1 MTELNY
7 QLLDKEMDKVKT
19 KVFLGTNAA
28 FLGPLMCSV
37 NFLWTEDI
45 KTAQTNGISLY
56 WNPHWFLKLPFDTRI
71 TVLLH
76 ELWHIALL
84 HMIRRGTRDPK
95 IWNYACD
102 IAINN
107 MLKAQGYSFA
117 GTRPWLDSKYGEDN
131 AELIYDA
138 LYQMPDLSVL
148 GDFVWGH
155 EDYNPATGEM
165 EGDEEDILE
174 PDEED
179 GISEHDIINKVVGA
193 SSAAKLSGH
202 GEDGLPSEVETMLKR
217 FLQPKLPWDVMLAQ
231 FFMALTGQDYS
242 WARPNRRYRD
252 MYLPSL
258 HEDES
263 GLEHL
268 IYYLDVS
275 GSVSD
280 GEVVRFNSEVKY
292 IKETFNPHRLTL
304 VLFDDT
310 IQREYDFYEEDEFD
324 EVVIV
329 GRGGTNLAPVREHML
344 EHRPTA
350 AVIFSD
356 LCCAPMEPLPAG
368 IDIPTIWIGVNARPD
383 SEVYFGKLTHIRE

>member
-7 QLLDKEMDKVKT
+7 QLLDKELDKVKT
-19 KVFLGTNAA
+19 KVFLGSNAA

-45 KTAQTNGISLY
+45 MTAQTNGISLY
-56 WNPHWFLKLPFDTRI
+56 WNPHWFLKLPFDTRV

-84 HMIRRGTRDPK
+84 HMLRRGTRDPET
-95 IWNYACD
+95 WNYACD
-102 IAINN
+102 ICINN
-107 MLKAQGYSFA
+107 MLKSQGYTFE
-117 GTRPWLDSKYGEDN
+117 GTNPWIDSAYGTQS
-131 AELIYDA
+131 AEEVYDG
-138 LYQMPDLSVL
+138 LYQMPNLSVYGEFL
-148 GDFVWGH
+148 WGH
-155 EDYNPATGEM
+155 AEL
-165 EGDEEDILE
+165 DEEGQLTGDRADILE
-174 PDEED
+174 PEE
-179 GISEHDIINKVVGA
+179 GEGTRQYDIINKVVQA
-193 SSAAKLSGH
+193 ATAAKLSGA
-202 GEDGLPSEVETMLKR
+202 GETGLPDEIETMLKR
-217 FLQPKLPWDVMLAQ
+217 FLQPKLPWEQLLQQ
-231 FFMALTGQDYS
+231 FFQALTGQDYS

-258 HEDES
+258 QEDAS

-292 IKETFNPHRLTL
+292 IKETFNPYRLTL
-304 VLFDDT
+304 VLFDDR
-310 IQREYDFYEEDEFD
+310 IQREYDFYGEDEFD

-329 GRGGTNLAPVREHML
+329 GRGGTDLAPVREHML

-356 LCCAPMEPLPAG
+356 LCCAPMQPLPAG
-368 IDIPTIWIGVNARPD
+368 ITIPTIWVGVNARPD
-383 SEVYFGKLTHIRE
+383 SEVHFGKLIHIKE

>member
-1 MTELNY
+1 MTDLNY
-7 QLLDKEMDKVKT
+7 QLLDKELDRVKT
-19 KVFLGTNAA
+19 KVFLGSNAA

-45 KTAQTNGISLY
+45 MTAQTNGISLY
-56 WNPHWFLKLPFDTRI
+56 WNPHWFLKLPFDTRV

-84 HMIRRGTRDPK
+84 HMLRRGTRDPE

-102 IAINN
+102 ICINN
-107 MLKAQGYSFA
+107 MLKSRGYTFE
-117 GTRPWLDSKYGEDN
+117 GTNPWIDSAYGTQS
-131 AELIYDA
+131 AEEIYDG
-138 LYQMPDLSVL
+138 LYQMPNLSVYGEFL
-148 GDFVWGH
+148 WGH
-155 EDYNPATGEM
+155 AEL
-165 EGDEEDILE
+165 DEEGQLTGDRADILE
-174 PDEED
+174 PEE
-179 GISEHDIINKVVGA
+179 GEGTGQHGIINKVVQAATA
-193 SSAAKLSGH
+193 SKLSGA
-202 GEDGLPSEVETMLKR
+202 GETGLPDEIETMLKQ
-217 FLQPKLPWDVMLAQ
+217 FLQPKLPWDQLLQQ
-231 FFMALTGQDYS
+231 FFQALTGQDYS

-258 HEDES
+258 QEDES

-304 VLFDDT
+304 VLFDDL

-329 GRGGTNLAPVREHML
+329 GRGGTDLAPVREHML

-356 LCCAPMEPLPAG
+356 LCCVPMEPLPPG
-368 IDIPTIWIGVNARPD
+368 ITIPTIWIGVNARPD
-383 SEVYFGKLTHIRE
+383 SKVHFGKLIHIKE

>member
-1 MTELNY
+1 MTDLNY
-7 QLLDKEMDKVKT
+7 QLLDKELDKVKT
-19 KVFLGTNAA
+19 KVFLSKNAG

-56 WNPHWFLKLPFDTRI
+56 WNPHWFLKLPFDTRVS
-71 TVLLH
+71 VLLH

-84 HMIRRGTRDPK
+84 HMLRRGTRDPE

-102 IAINN
+102 ICINN
-107 MLKAQGYSFA
+107 MLKTQGYTFE
-117 GTRPWLDSKYGEDN
+117 GTNPWIDPAYGTQS
-131 AELIYDA
+131 AEEIYDG
-138 LYQMPDLSVL
+138 LYQMPNLSIY
-148 GDFVWGH
+148 GEFVWGH
-155 EDYNPATGEM
+155 AEL
-165 EGDEEDILE
+165 DEEGQLTGDRADILE
-174 PDEED
+174 PEEGD
-179 GISEHDIINKVVGA
+179 GTGQHGIINNVVQA
-193 SSAAKLSGH
+193 ATAAKLSGG
-202 GEDGLPSEVETMLKR
+202 GETGLPDEIETMLKR
-217 FLQPKLPWDVMLAQ
+217 FLQPKLPWEQLLQQ
-231 FFMALTGQDYS
+231 FFQALTGQDYS

-258 HEDES
+258 QEDES

-304 VLFDDT
+304 VLFDDR
-310 IQREYDFYEEDEFD
+310 IQREYNFYEEDEFD

-356 LCCAPMEPLPAG
+356 LCCAPMEPLPPG
-368 IDIPTIWIGVNARPD
+368 ITIPTIWVGVNARPD
-383 SEVYFGKLTHIRE
+383 SEVHFGKLINIKE

>member
-1 MTELNY
+1 MTEELDY
-7 QLLDKEMDKVKT
+7 QVLDKEMDRVKT
-19 KVFLGTNAA
+19 KVFLGSNAA

-84 HMIRRGTRDPK
+84 HMIRRGSRDLE

-102 IAINN
+102 ININN

-117 GTRPWLDSKYGEDN
+117 GTSPWIDASYGEQPT
-131 AELIYDA
+131 EEIYDSLYA
-138 LYQMPDLSVL
+138 LPDLSVL
-148 GDFVWGH
+148 GDYVWGS
-155 EDYNPATGEM
+155 ESWDE
-165 EGDEEDILE
+165 EGDEGDIVE
-174 PDEED
+174 PEEGEGD
-179 GISEHDIINKVVGA
+179 VAEHTIINKVVQA
-193 SSAAKLSGH
+193 STAAKMSGA
-202 GEDGLPSEVETMLKR
+202 GDDGLPSEIETMLKR
-217 FLQPKLPWDVMLAQ
+217 FLQPKLPWELLLRQ
-231 FFMALTGQDYS
+231 FFQALTGQDYS
-242 WARPNRRYRD
+242 WSRPNRRYRD

-258 HEDES
+258 MEDES

-275 GSVSD
+275 GSISD
-280 GEVVRFNSEVKY
+280 GEVVRFNSEVKF

-304 VLFDDT
+304 VLFDHQ
-310 IQREYDFYEEDEFD
+310 IQREYDFYEDDPFEEI
-324 EVVIV
+324 VIV
-329 GRGGTNLAPVREHML
+329 GRGGTDLGPVREHML

-350 AVIFSD
+350 AVVFSD
-356 LCCAPMEPLPAG
+356 MCCAPMQPLPPG
-368 IDIPTIWIGVNARPD
+368 IDIPTIWVGVNA
-383 SEVYFGKLTHIRE
+383 SNETQVHFGKLVHIKE

>member
-1 MTELNY
+1 MTDLNY
-7 QLLDKEMDKVKT
+7 QLLDKELDKVKT
-19 KVFLGTNAA
+19 KVFLGSNAA

-56 WNPHWFLKLPFDTRI
+56 WNPHWFLKLPFNTRVS
-71 TVLLH
+71 VLLH

-84 HMIRRGTRDPK
+84 HMLRRGTRDPE

-102 IAINN
+102 ICINN
-107 MLKAQGYSFA
+107 MLKSQGYTFE
-117 GTRPWLDSKYGEDN
+117 GTNPWIDSAYGTQS
-131 AELIYDA
+131 AEEVYDG
-138 LYQMPDLSVL
+138 LYQMPNLSVYGEFL
-148 GDFVWGH
+148 WGH
-155 EDYNPATGEM
+155 AEL
-165 EGDEEDILE
+165 DEEGQLTGDRADILE
-174 PDEED
+174 PEE
-179 GISEHDIINKVVGA
+179 GEGTRQHGIINKVVQA
-193 SSAAKLSGH
+193 ATAAKLSGA
-202 GEDGLPSEVETMLKR
+202 GETGLPDEIETMLKR
-217 FLQPKLPWDVMLAQ
+217 FLQPKLPWEQLLQQ
-231 FFMALTGQDYS
+231 FFQALTGQDYS

-258 HEDES
+258 QEDES

-268 IYYLDVS
+268 VYYLDVS

-280 GEVVRFNSEVKY
+280 DEVVRFNSEVKY

-304 VLFDDT
+304 VLFDDR
-310 IQREYDFYEEDEFD
+310 IQREYDFYEKDEFD

-356 LCCAPMEPLPAG
+356 LCCASMQPLPAG
-368 IDIPTIWIGVNARPD
+368 ITIPTIWVGVNARPD
-383 SEVYFGKLTHIRE
+383 SKVHFGKLIHIKE

>member
-1 MTELNY
+1 MTEELDY
-7 QLLDKEMDKVKT
+7 QVLDKEMDRVKT
-19 KVFLGTNAA
+19 KVFLGSNAA

-45 KTAQTNGISLY
+45 KTGQTNGISLY

-84 HMIRRGTRDPK
+84 HMIRRGSRDPK

-102 IAINN
+102 ININN

-117 GTRPWLDSKYGEDN
+117 GTSPWIDASYGEQPT
-131 AELIYDA
+131 EEIYDS
-138 LYQMPDLSVL
+138 LYSMPDLSVL
-148 GDFVWGH
+148 GDYVWGS
-155 EDYNPATGEM
+155 EGWDE
-165 EGDEEDILE
+165 EGDKGDIVEPEEGEGDVA
-174 PDEED
+174 
-179 GISEHDIINKVVGA
+179 EHTIINKVVQA
-193 SSAAKLSGH
+193 STAAKMSGA
-202 GEDGLPSEVETMLKR
+202 GDDGLPSEIETMLKR
-217 FLQPKLPWDVMLAQ
+217 FLQPKLPWELLLRQ
-231 FFMALTGQDYS
+231 FFQALTGQDYS
-242 WARPNRRYRD
+242 WSRPNRRYRD

-258 HEDES
+258 MEDES

-280 GEVVRFNSEVKY
+280 GEVVRFNSEVKF

-304 VLFDDT
+304 VLFDHQ
-310 IQREYDFYEEDEFD
+310 IQREYDFYEDDPFEEI
-324 EVVIV
+324 VIV
-329 GRGGTNLAPVREHML
+329 GRGGTDLGPVREHML

-350 AVIFSD
+350 AVVFSD
-356 LCCAPMEPLPAG
+356 MCCAPMQPLPPG
-368 IDIPTIWIGVNARPD
+368 IDIPTIWVGVNA
-383 SEVYFGKLTHIRE
+383 SNETQVHFGKLIYIKE

>member
-1 MTELNY
+1 MTEELDY
-7 QLLDKEMDKVKT
+7 QVLDKEMDRVKT
-19 KVFLGTNAA
+19 KVFLGSNAA

-84 HMIRRGTRDPK
+84 HMIRRGSRDPK

-102 IAINN
+102 ININN

-117 GTRPWLDSKYGEDN
+117 GTSPWIDASYGEQPT
-131 AELIYDA
+131 EEIYDS
-138 LYQMPDLSVL
+138 LYSMPDLSVL
-148 GDFVWGH
+148 GDYVWGS
-155 EDYNPATGEM
+155 EGWDE
-165 EGDEEDILE
+165 EGDKGDIVEPEEGEGDVA
-174 PDEED
+174 
-179 GISEHDIINKVVGA
+179 EHTIINKVVQA
-193 SSAAKLSGH
+193 STAAKMSGA
-202 GEDGLPSEVETMLKR
+202 GDDGLPSEIDTMLKR
-217 FLQPKLPWDVMLAQ
+217 FLQPKLPWELLLRQ
-231 FFMALTGQDYS
+231 FFQALTGQDYS
-242 WARPNRRYRD
+242 WSRPNRRYRD

-258 HEDES
+258 MEDES

-280 GEVVRFNSEVKY
+280 GEVVRFNSEVKF

-304 VLFDDT
+304 VLFDHQ
-310 IQREYDFYEEDEFD
+310 IQREYDFYEDDPFEEI
-324 EVVIV
+324 VIV
-329 GRGGTNLAPVREHML
+329 GRGGTDLGPVREHML

-350 AVIFSD
+350 AVVFSD
-356 LCCAPMEPLPAG
+356 MCCAPMQPLPPG
-368 IDIPTIWIGVNARPD
+368 IDIPTIWVGVNAGN
-383 SEVYFGKLTHIRE
+383 ETQVHFGKLVHIKE

>member
-1 MTELNY
+1 MTEELDY
-7 QLLDKEMDKVKT
+7 QVLDKEMDRVKT
-19 KVFLGTNAA
+19 KVFLGSNAA

-84 HMIRRGTRDPK
+84 HMIRRGSRDPE

-102 IAINN
+102 ININN

-117 GTRPWLDSKYGEDN
+117 GTSPWIDASYGEQPT
-131 AELIYDA
+131 EEIYDS
-138 LYQMPDLSVL
+138 LYSMPDLSVL
-148 GDFVWGH
+148 GDYVWGS
-155 EDYNPATGEM
+155 EGWDE
-165 EGDEEDILE
+165 EGDKGDIVEPEEGEGDVA
-174 PDEED
+174 
-179 GISEHDIINKVVGA
+179 EHTIINKVVQA
-193 SSAAKLSGH
+193 STAAKMSGA
-202 GEDGLPSEVETMLKR
+202 GDDGLPSEIETMLKR
-217 FLQPKLPWDVMLAQ
+217 FLQPKLPWELLLRQ
-231 FFMALTGQDYS
+231 FFQALTGQDYS
-242 WARPNRRYRD
+242 WSRPNRRYRD

-258 HEDES
+258 MEDES

-280 GEVVRFNSEVKY
+280 GEVVRFNSEVKF

-304 VLFDDT
+304 VLFDHQ
-310 IQREYDFYEEDEFD
+310 IQREYDFYEDDPFEEI
-324 EVVIV
+324 VIV
-329 GRGGTNLAPVREHML
+329 GRGGTDLGPVREHML

-350 AVIFSD
+350 AVVFSD
-356 LCCAPMEPLPAG
+356 MCCAPMQPLPPG
-368 IDIPTIWIGVNARPD
+368 IDIPTIWVGVNA
-383 SEVYFGKLTHIRE
+383 SNETQVHFGKLIYIKE

>member
-1 MTELNY
+1 MTEELDY
-7 QLLDKEMDKVKT
+7 QVLDKEMDRVKT
-19 KVFLGTNAA
+19 KVFLGSNAA

-84 HMIRRGTRDPK
+84 HMIRRGSRDLE

-102 IAINN
+102 ININN

-117 GTRPWLDSKYGEDN
+117 GTSPWIDASYGEQPT
-131 AELIYDA
+131 EEIYDS
-138 LYQMPDLSVL
+138 LYSMPDLSVL
-148 GDFVWGH
+148 GDYVWGS
-155 EDYNPATGEM
+155 EGWDE
-165 EGDEEDILE
+165 EGDKGDIVEPEEGEGDVA
-174 PDEED
+174 
-179 GISEHDIINKVVGA
+179 EHTIINKVVQA
-193 SSAAKLSGH
+193 STAAKMSGA
-202 GEDGLPSEVETMLKR
+202 GDDGLPSEIDTMLKR
-217 FLQPKLPWDVMLAQ
+217 FLQPKLPWELLLRQ
-231 FFMALTGQDYS
+231 FFQALTGQDYS
-242 WARPNRRYRD
+242 WSRPNRRYRD

-258 HEDES
+258 MEDES

-280 GEVVRFNSEVKY
+280 GEVVRFNSEVKF

-304 VLFDDT
+304 VLFDHQ
-310 IQREYDFYEEDEFD
+310 IQREYDFYEDDPFEEI
-324 EVVIV
+324 VIV
-329 GRGGTNLAPVREHML
+329 GRGGTDLGPVREHML

-350 AVIFSD
+350 AVVFSD
-356 LCCAPMEPLPAG
+356 MCCAPMQPLPPG
-368 IDIPTIWIGVNARPD
+368 IDIPTIWVGVNAGN
-383 SEVYFGKLTHIRE
+383 ETQVHFGKLVHIKE